1 MQNLICKIFI
11 IFFCSILCS
20 QPENKFATFDWVQYS
35 SPGNINSI
43 SFSNNFAYLGT
54 DNSGIIRY
62 DCIQQKFDY
71 PIAMPQGL
79 KSNQVFL
86 VHVLENGTVY
96 ALTSFGL
103 ELSFDGMGAWRSV
116 PIFQMGLNNR
126 TRFVSMGSSDNYL
139 WIKTFDSFFKFD
151 LFDGRL
157 IERANY
163 TSVDIKWSS
172 SAFTIKDFN
181 ELSYYYSIQDGWIF
195 DGLGLMD
202 SNGKRYQ
209 IISIADDSRGNVWIG
224 CSNGLSFYSN
234 KTMRLFAPLKYKF
247 ATNDIK
253 VLDSHND
260 IWIAGNNNFYNEGI
274 TKFNPKTSS
283 FKDYVFDDI
292 MNVSKISINS
302 IFVDKED
309 VWFGGD
315 GLIFFDKKDDSW
327 FDKSHKL
334 YGNIFINK
342 ISKIDDN
349 LWLATRDGL
358 FIYDIANDNF
368 LNGFTVEALQG
379 LNILDFYYKENILIT
394 ISNVGITILDTK
406 NSKIYAG
413 HKFGYKDKNFKYP
426 IDFSSFSD
434 IEFDNGKVYLLNREG
449 IISFD
454 LQERKWSN
462 VINAALFN
470 GKNANALAV
479 KNNIF
484 FISTFDGVYKYD
496 KISNLSEFYS
506 YDFIKNINDVYIHNE
521 FAFFGTRNGLISF
534 RYKNR

>member
-1 MQNLICKIFI
+1 LANLICKIFL
-11 IFFCSILCS
+11 IFYCSFLCS

-43 SFSNNFAYLGT
+43 SFSNYFAYFGT

-62 DCIQQKFDY
+62 NYIQQKFDY
-71 PIAMPQGL
+71 PIAAPQGL

-86 VHVLENGTVY
+86 VHVLENGTMY

-103 ELSFDGMGAWRSV
+103 EISFDGMGAWRSV
-116 PIFQMGLNNR
+116 PIFQMGLSNR
-126 TRFVSMGSSDNYL
+126 TRFVSMGSSDDFL
-139 WIKTFDSFFKFD
+139 WIKTFDSLFKFD

-157 IERANY
+157 IERVNS

-181 ELSYYYSIQDGWIF
+181 ELSYNYSIQDGWIF

-209 IISIADDSRGNVWIG
+209 IISTANDLRGNVWIG

-234 KTMRLFAPLKYKF
+234 KTMRFFTPLKYKF
-247 ATNDIK
+247 VTNDIK
-253 VLDSHND
+253 VLDSYND
-260 IWIAGNNNFYNEGI
+260 IWMAGNNNFNNKGI
-274 TKFNPKTSS
+274 TKFNPRTSS
-283 FKDYVFDDI
+283 FSDYIFDDI

-302 IFVDKED
+302 IFVDRED

-327 FDKSHKL
+327 LDKSHKL
-334 YGNIFINK
+334 YGNLIINK
-342 ISKIDDN
+342 ISKIDN
-349 LWLATRDGL
+349 NIWIATRKGL
-358 FIYDIANDNF
+358 FIYDITNDNF
-368 LNGFTVEALQG
+368 LNNFTAEALRG
-379 LNILDFYYKENILIT
+379 LNILDFYFKENILIT
-394 ISNVGITILDTK
+394 ISNIGISILDTK

-413 HKFGYKDKNFKYP
+413 NKFGYKDKNFKYP

-434 IEFDNGKVYLLNREG
+434 IEFDSDKVYLLNREG
-449 IISFD
+449 VTSFD

>member
-1 MQNLICKIFI
+1 MANLIFKIFI
-11 IFFCSILCS
+11 IFYFSLLRS

-43 SFSNNFAYLGT
+43 SFSNYLAYLGT
-54 DNSGIIRY
+54 DNSGILRY
-62 DCIQQKFDY
+62 DYIQQKFDY
-71 PIAMPQGL
+71 PIATPQGL

-86 VHVLENGTVY
+86 VHVLENGAVY

-103 ELSFDGMGAWRSV
+103 EISFDGMGAWRSV
-116 PIFQMGLNNR
+116 PIFQMGLSNR
-126 TRFVSMGSSDNYL
+126 TRFISMGSSDDYL
-139 WIKTFDSFFKFD
+139 WIKTFDSLFKFD

-157 IERANY
+157 IERANF
-163 TSVDIKWSS
+163 TSNDIKWSS

-181 ELSYYYSIQDGWIF
+181 ELSYHYSIQDGWIF

-209 IISIADDSRGNVWIG
+209 IISIADDLRGNVWIG
-224 CSNGLSFYSN
+224 CSNGLSLYSN
-234 KTMRLFAPLKYKF
+234 KTMRFFTPLKYRF
-247 ATNDIK
+247 ATNDIN
-253 VLDSHND
+253 VLGSHND
-260 IWIAGNNNFYNEGI
+260 LWMAGGNNFNNEGI
-274 TKFNPKTSS
+274 TKFNPRTFS
-283 FKDYVFDDI
+283 FKDYILDDI

-327 FDKSHKL
+327 LDKSHKL
-334 YGNIFINK
+334 YGNILINK
-342 ISKIDDN
+342 ILKIDN
-349 LWLATRDGL
+349 NIWLGTRDGL
-358 FIYDIANDNF
+358 FIYDITNDNF
-368 LNGFTVEALQG
+368 LKDFAVETLQG
-379 LNILDFYYKENILIT
+379 LNILDFYFKENILIT
-394 ISNVGITILDTK
+394 ISNIGISILDTK
-406 NSKIYAG
+406 NNKFYAG
-413 HKFGYKDKNFKYP
+413 HKFGYKEKNFKYP

-434 IEFDNGKVYLLNREG
+434 IAFDNDKVYILNREG
-449 IISFD
+449 VISFD
-454 LQERKWSN
+454 LKERKWSN
-462 VINAALFN
+462 VLNAALFN
-470 GKNANALAV
+470 GKNANAIAV

-506 YDFIKNINDVYIHNE
+506 YNFIKNVNDVYIHNE

>member
-1 MQNLICKIFI
+1 MANLIFKIFI
-11 IFFCSILCS
+11 ILYFSLLRS

-43 SFSNNFAYLGT
+43 SFSNYLAYLGT
-54 DNSGIIRY
+54 DNSGILRY
-62 DCIQQKFDY
+62 DYIQQKFDY
-71 PIAMPQGL
+71 PIATPQGL

-86 VHVLENGTVY
+86 VHVLENGAVY

-103 ELSFDGMGAWRSV
+103 EISFDGMGAWRSV
-116 PIFQMGLNNR
+116 PIFQMGLSNR
-126 TRFVSMGSSDNYL
+126 TRFISMGSSDDYL
-139 WIKTFDSFFKFD
+139 WIKTFDSLFKFD

-157 IERANY
+157 IERANF
-163 TSVDIKWSS
+163 TSNDIKWSS

-181 ELSYYYSIQDGWIF
+181 ELSYHYSIQDGWIF

-209 IISIADDSRGNVWIG
+209 IISIADDLRGNVWIG

-234 KTMRLFAPLKYKF
+234 KTMRLFSPLKYRF
-247 ATNDIK
+247 ATNDIN
-253 VLDSHND
+253 VLGSHND
-260 IWIAGNNNFYNEGI
+260 LWMAGGNNFNNEGI
-274 TKFNPKTSS
+274 TKFNPRTYS
-283 FKDYVFDDI
+283 FKDYILDDI

-327 FDKSHKL
+327 LDKSHKL
-334 YGNIFINK
+334 YGNILINK
-342 ISKIDDN
+342 ILKIDN
-349 LWLATRDGL
+349 NIWLGTRDGL
-358 FIYDIANDNF
+358 FIYDITNDNF
-368 LNGFTVEALQG
+368 LKDFAVETLQG
-379 LNILDFYYKENILIT
+379 LNILDFYFKENILIT
-394 ISNVGITILDTK
+394 ISNIGISILDTK
-406 NSKIYAG
+406 NSKIYSG

-434 IEFDNGKVYLLNREG
+434 IEFDNDKVYILNREG
-449 IISFD
+449 VASFD

-506 YDFIKNINDVYIHNE
+506 YNFIKNVNDVYIHNE

>member
-1 MQNLICKIFI
+1 MVNLIFKIFI
-11 IFFCSILCS
+11 IFYFSSLCS

-43 SFSNNFAYLGT
+43 SFSNYFAYLGT
-54 DNSGIIRY
+54 DNSGILRY
-62 DCIQQKFDY
+62 DYIQQKFDY
-71 PIAMPQGL
+71 PITTPQGL

-103 ELSFDGMGAWRSV
+103 EISFDGMGAWRSV
-116 PIFQMGLNNR
+116 PIFQMGLSNR
-126 TRFVSMGSSDNYL
+126 TRFISMGSSEDYL
-139 WIKTFDSFFKFD
+139 WIKTFDSLFKFD

-157 IERANY
+157 IERVNF

-172 SAFTIKDFN
+172 SAFTTKDFN

-195 DGLGLMD
+195 DGLGLID
-202 SNGKRYQ
+202 SKGKRYK
-209 IISIADDSRGNVWIG
+209 IISIADDLRGNVWIG

-234 KTMRLFAPLKYKF
+234 KTIRLFSPLKYKF
-247 ATNDIK
+247 ATNDIN
-253 VLDSHND
+253 VLGSHND
-260 IWIAGNNNFYNEGI
+260 IWMAGGNNFNNEGI
-274 TKFNPKTSS
+274 TKFNPRTNS
-283 FKDYVFDDI
+283 FKNYIFDDI
-292 MNVSKISINS
+292 MNVSKISINT

-327 FDKSHKL
+327 LDKSYKL
-334 YGNIFINK
+334 YGNILINK
-342 ISKIDDN
+342 ISKIDN
-349 LWLATRDGL
+349 NIWLGTRDGL

-368 LNGFTVEALQG
+368 LNDFNVETLRG
-379 LNILDFYYKENILIT
+379 LNILDFYFKENILIT
-394 ISNVGITILDTK
+394 ISNIGISILDTK
-406 NSKIYAG
+406 NNKFYAG
-413 HKFGYKDKNFKYP
+413 HKFGYKEKNFKYP

-434 IEFDNGKVYLLNREG
+434 IAFDNDKVYLLSREG
-449 IISFD
+449 VVSFD
-454 LQERKWSN
+454 LKERKWSN
-462 VINAALFN
+462 VLNAALIN

-496 KISNLSEFYS
+496 KTSNLSEFYS
-506 YDFIKNINDVYIHNE
+506 YDFIKNINDVYIYNE
-521 FAFFGTRNGLISF
+521 FAYFGTRNGLITF
-534 RYKNR
+534 RYLNR